1 MGWIAGAYGLLLL
14 SIFFYQSKLLYYP
27 NVPSRDV
34 ETTPAGAG
42 LEFEPVRFATEDG
55 LTLDGWFVPRSG
67 ARQVILFFHG
77 NAGNISHRIESLQLF
92 HDLGFDCLIF
102 DYRGYGRS
110 DGKPSEQ
117 GTYRDAEAAWQY
129 LTITRDIQPQQ
140 IVLLGR
146 SLGAAIA
153 TQLAGRHTPAALVIE
168 SAFTSLT
175 DLAAK
180 IYWFVPVRLLS
191 RYHYPVADYL
201 KSVTS
206 PVLVVHSQDDELIPF
221 AHGRRLFEIANTP
234 KQFLEI
240 RGSHDGGFL
249 ETGRLYSDTL
259 RGFLQQYPPK
269 ASMQNQVK

>member
-14 SIFFYQSKLLYYP
+14 SMFFFQSKLLYYP

-34 ETTPAGAG
+34 ITTPASAG
-42 LEFEPVRFATEDG
+42 LEFESVRFSTEDG
-55 LTLDGWFVPRSG
+55 LTLDGWFVPSPG
-67 ARQVILFFHG
+67 AQQVILFFHG
-77 NAGNISHRIESLQLF
+77 NAGNISHRIESLRLF
-92 HDLGFDCLIF
+92 HELGFDCMIF

-110 DGKPSEQ
+110 DGKPSEH
-117 GTYRDAEAAWQY
+117 GTYRDAEAAWRY
-129 LTITRDIQPQQ
+129 LTVERNIPPQR

-153 TQLAGRHTPAALVIE
+153 TQLASRHTPAALVIE

-180 IYWFVPVRLLS
+180 VYWFVPVRLLS
-191 RYHYPVADYL
+191 RYHYPVARYL
-201 KSVTS
+201 KSVAS
-206 PVLVVHSQDDELIPF
+206 PVLVVHSRDDELIPF

-249 ETGRLYSDTL
+249 ETGRAYSDAL
-259 RGFLQQYPPK
+259 RGFLQQHLSK
-269 ASMQNQVK
+269 ASIPTHVK